1 MVDMDPQTNMNCSVF
16 FFSDARQGG
25 VPGEVVPPS
34 AQEAELAAEAPIPP
48 FRRDKSTSLRG
59 LRCIPR
65 QSLNWLMNH
74 WFPLI
79 RLAIETLISGGTE
92 LWGV

>member
-1 MVDMDPQTNMNCSVF
+1 MLSF
-16 FFSDARQGG
+16 FFSSKKASFCGG
-25 VPGEVVPPS
+25 VRGEVVPPS
-34 AQEAELAAEAPIPP
+34 AQEAELAAEAWKP
-48 FRRDKSTSLRG
+48 FRRDESTSLRG

-79 RLAIETLISGGTE
+79 RLAIETLISGGGGTE
-92 LWGV
+92 L